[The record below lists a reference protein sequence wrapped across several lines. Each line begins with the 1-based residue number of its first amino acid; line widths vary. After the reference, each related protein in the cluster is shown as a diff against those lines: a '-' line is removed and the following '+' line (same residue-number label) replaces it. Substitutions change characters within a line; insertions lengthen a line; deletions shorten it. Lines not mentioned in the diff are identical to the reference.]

1 MFVLSAY
8 LRQFV
13 RGAWENRVFVRA
25 WDRACGP
32 STHNGRVI
40 VIRATPRRALT
51 LASALVPALTLAPL
65 RGPTLLTGGAVES
78 SSVTRLSFEA
88 AVQLECPPLT
98 AAAPVRL
105 RVVRRV
111 VLVRGS

>member
-13 RGAWENRVFVRA
+13 RGAWENREFVFRP

-32 STHNGRVI
+32 FNAATTAASLSSAP
-40 VIRATPRRALT
+40 RAETRAHAGVGLGAGLDT
-51 LASALVPALTLAPL
+51 GAAA
-65 RGPTLLTGGAVES
+65 GPDTGGAVES
-78 SSVTRLSFEA
+78 SSVSFEA

-111 VLVRGS
+111 VLVRVS

>member
-1 MFVLSAY
+1 MRIWAPIAPLLDLGSPHA
-8 LRQFV
+8 RH
-13 RGAWENRVFVRA
+13 AET
-25 WDRACGP
+25 C
-32 STHNGRVI
+32 
-40 VIRATPRRALT
+40 ALT

-111 VLVRGS
+111 VLVRVS

>member
-1 MFVLSAY
+1 MAL
-8 LRQFV
+8 L
-13 RGAWENRVFVRA
+13 
-25 WDRACGP
+25 
-32 STHNGRVI
+32 NGRVI

-51 LASALVPALTLAPL
+51 LASALVPLPALTLAPL

-111 VLVRGS
+111 VLVRVS